1 MPNKEHLEII
11 KRGVKI
17 WNQWREK
24 NRDVVPYLIAADLSK
39 INLSGVNLRGAQLIW
54 ADFTAANLGK
64 ADLSMANLYGAE
76 LRRANLTEANL
87 QMVNLCEAKIEGADF
102 SGATF
107 GGTMLGNINFNQVKG
122 LASVRHIGPSIIG
135 LDTIYKSEGSIPE
148 SFLLDSGLPETFVT
162 YVRSFITK
170 PIEFYSCF
178 ISYSHKDEEFA
189 QRLHSRLRDAQI
201 RVWFAPEDVK
211 GGEKLHEQIEQAI
224 QIHDRLLI
232 VLSENSL
239 QSEWVMTEIRK
250 AREVELREKRRKLFP
265 IRLVDFERIQ
275 GWKCFDVN
283 SGKDLAIEVQEYFI
297 PDFSDWKNHDAFES
311 SFAKLLRDLKAQ
323 EAKKNRA

>member
-1 MPNKEHLEII
+1 MPSKEHLEII

-17 WNQWREK
+17 WNQWRES
-24 NRDVVPYLIAADLSK
+24 NRDTVPYLIAADLRET
-39 INLSGVNLRGAQLIW
+39 NLSGMNLRGAQLIW
-54 ADFTAANLGK
+54 ADLKGATLKK
-64 ADLSMANLYGAE
+64 ADLSVANLYGAE
-76 LRRANLTEANL
+76 LKHANLAEANL
-87 QMVNLCEAKIEGADF
+87 QMVNLCEAKIEGADL
-102 SGATF
+102 SRATI

-122 LASVRHIGPSIIG
+122 LDSVRHTGPSIIG

-148 SFLLDSGLPETFVT
+148 SFLLDAGLPETFVT

-178 ISYSHKDEEFA
+178 ISYSHKDEGFA
-189 QRLHSRLRDAQI
+189 QCLHSRLRAAQI

-211 GGEKLHEQIEQAI
+211 GGVKLYEQIEQAI

-250 AREVELREKRRKLFP
+250 AREVEIREKRRKLFP
-265 IRLVDFERIQ
+265 IRLVGFERVQ
-275 GWKCFDVN
+275 DWKCFDGE
-283 SGKDLAIEVQEYFI
+283 SGKDLAIEVREYFI
-297 PDFSDWKNHDAFES
+297 PDFSNWMDRDAFENA
-311 SFAKLLRDLKAQ
+311 FAKLLRDLKAQ
-323 EAKKNRA
+323 EAK

>member
-87 QMVNLCEAKIEGADF
+87 QMVNLCEA
-102 SGATF
+102 S
-107 GGTMLGNINFNQVKG
+107 
-122 LASVRHIGPSIIG
+122 
-135 LDTIYKSEGSIPE
+135 
-148 SFLLDSGLPETFVT
+148 LPETFVT